1 MKHKNNRSKY
11 KRGLN
16 HTENVEEGT
25 GGGTCLANSGS
36 KFISVVCN
44 VCYNVR
50 EVILLDKKLQFC
62 HLPVISSL
70 TLSSAI

>member
-1 MKHKNNRSKY
+1 MTAQIY

-16 HTENVEEGT
+16 HTENVEEDT
-25 GGGTCLANSGS
+25 GGETCLANSGS

-70 TLSSAI
+70 TLSSTI